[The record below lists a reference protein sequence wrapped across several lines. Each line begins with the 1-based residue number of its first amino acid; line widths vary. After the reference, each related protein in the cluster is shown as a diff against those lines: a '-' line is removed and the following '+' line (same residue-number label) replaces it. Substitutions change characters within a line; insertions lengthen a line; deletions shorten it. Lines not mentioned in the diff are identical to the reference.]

1 MNGSCAHAGDVQGR
15 QNQALVLPCSGKLL
29 ASSAVVLVPLL
40 APAVLSACWWLHT
53 HWCCHI
59 SSFTGRSPCPLK
71 VPSSRSVLRGL
82 CYQEFCEVSA
92 TLVTWAALHGAAA
105 VPRTLS
111 CPPSCL
117 LGAVPGTAPAFPKNV
132 LRRCLGKCCL
142 AQARSCGW
150 LTNRLG

>member
-1 MNGSCAHAGDVQGR
+1 MVPVLMLGMCREGKIRLWCSPALGSSW
-15 QNQALVLPCSGKLL
+15 QAQLWFWFLCWHLLYFLL
-29 ASSAVVLVPLL
+29 AGGFTLIGAATFPRSL
-40 APAVLSACWWLHT
+40 AGH
-53 HWCCHI
+53 
-59 SSFTGRSPCPLK
+59 R

-82 CYQEFCEVSA
+82 CYQEFCEFSA
-92 TLVTWAALHGAAA
+92 TLVTSAALHRAAA

-132 LRRCLGKCCL
+132 LRHCLGKCCL